1 MKIKI
6 FQFLVLVLLLQI
18 SVSFSQNEFPL
29 NAVEKFTTELSF
41 GPVVDFSTGEAAFM
55 AVDSISSEKM
65 VFVYR
70 DWDNSGF
77 GTAVIGTINDME
89 MTFNDPNV
97 FASGNIYL
105 PKVKTVNDSVFLVI
119 YRDMNQSGK
128 GFIVKG
134 IIENENIVFDSPLPF
149 CEAMISTTSIILMNE
164 ADFIIAYKD
173 NGNNGYGTLKPGS
186 LVDGNIELGDDLVFN
201 EATSFENVLTRI
213 NDSTFVI
220 TYRDMGNNER
230 GTVKI
235 GTLANGGIDLSEP
248 FIFSGLAA
256 IDISVKA
263 LGSSTFI
270 VPYKSAGNTSVAI
283 LGHLEGGQVTFS
295 GLSPFSSAANV
306 SGTSVVALTDSLAII
321 SYSDEDNNGAGNSI
335 VANIINDT
343 ILYDEPVVFNNAGSF
358 TTYGIRLSDS
368 TFVLAFRN
376 EGNNF
381 FGSAVIGKVIV
392 DQTTDIQFYSTSNS
406 IKVFPNPTNG
416 LFTVEGNDITRCEI
430 FNLIG
435 QTVKAVKPSTGKT
448 IVDLSEFKS
457 GIYLIKTQTRNS
469 ANVFKIILEQH

>member
-1 MKIKI
+1 MRIEKI
-6 FQFLVLVLLLQI
+6 QFLAILLLMQFF
-18 SVSFSQNEFPL
+18 VSFSQNELPRDKGK
-29 NAVEKFTTELSF
+29 NFTTELSF
-41 GPVVDFSTGEAAFM
+41 GPVQDFSTGEGAFM

-70 DWDNSGF
+70 DWENSGF

-89 MTFNDPNV
+89 MTFSNPCV

-134 IIENENIVFDSPLPF
+134 IIENENIVFDSPLLF
-149 CEAMISTTSIILMNE
+149 CEAMISTTSIILMND

-186 LVDGNIELGDDLVFN
+186 LINGIVELNDNIVFN
-201 EATSFENVLTRI
+201 EATSFENVLTCF
-213 NDSTFVI
+213 NDSTFII

-235 GTLANGGIDLSEP
+235 GTISNGSIDLSEP

-256 IDISVKA
+256 IDISVEA
-263 LGSSTFI
+263 LSSSTFI
-270 VPYKSAGNTSVAI
+270 VSYKSAGNTGVAI

-295 GLSPFSSAANV
+295 GFSPFSGTANV
-306 SGTSVVALTDSLAII
+306 SGTSVVALSDSLAVI
-321 SYSDEDNNGAGNSI
+321 SYSDEGNNGAGNSI

-343 ILYDEPVVFNNAGSF
+343 ILFDEPVVFNNAGSF
-358 TTYGIRLSDS
+358 TTYGIRISDS

-376 EGNNF
+376 EGNSF

-392 DQTTDIQFYSTSNS
+392 DQTTDIHFYSASNS
-406 IKVFPNPTNG
+406 IRVFPNPTNG
-416 LFTVEGNDITRCEI
+416 ILAIEGNKVIKIDILNIE
-430 FNLIG
+430 G
-435 QTVKAVKPSTGKT
+435 QTIESLKTSTK
-448 IVDLSEFKS
+448 K
-457 GIYLIKTQTRNS
+457 Q
-469 ANVFKIILEQH
+469 